1 MPSLPLQSPARFV
14 PPFAVSFANSTG
26 DSDVV
31 SAANPLPVTA
41 ASASAPAVLAGSVS
55 ASGVLGPFQP
65 VTGRPVMLSLAGTWA
80 GQVKVLRSTDGG
92 ATKMP
97 LTALGQAYGTY
108 ATNICEPV
116 WEDGELGAS
125 LYLDVTLSSGAI
137 SYRMGQ

>member
-14 PPFAVSFANSTG
+14 PPFAVSFANVAG

-31 SAANPLPVTA
+31 SAANPLPVA
-41 ASASAPAVLAGSVS
+41 AAPATAPAVLAGSVN

-65 VTGRPVMLSLAGTWA
+65 VAGRPVMLSLAGTWA
-80 GQVKVLRSTDGG
+80 GQVKVMRSTDGG
-92 ATKMP
+92 TTKQP

-108 ATNICEPV
+108 VANIYEPV
-116 WEDGELGAS
+116 WEEGEIGAS
-125 LYLDVTLSSGAI
+125 LYLDITLSSGSI

>member
-1 MPSLPLQSPARFV
+1 MPSLPLLSPARYA
-14 PPFAVSFANSTG
+14 PPFAVSFANAAG

-31 SAANPLPVTA
+31 SAANPLPVATA
-41 ASASAPAVLAGSVS
+41 PASAPAALAGSVS
-55 ASGVLGPFQP
+55 ATGVIGPFQP
-65 VTGRPVMLSLAGTWA
+65 VAGRPVMLSLAGTWA

-92 ATKMP
+92 ATKLP

-108 ATNICEPV
+108 AANICEPV
-116 WEDGELGAS
+116 WEEGEVGAS